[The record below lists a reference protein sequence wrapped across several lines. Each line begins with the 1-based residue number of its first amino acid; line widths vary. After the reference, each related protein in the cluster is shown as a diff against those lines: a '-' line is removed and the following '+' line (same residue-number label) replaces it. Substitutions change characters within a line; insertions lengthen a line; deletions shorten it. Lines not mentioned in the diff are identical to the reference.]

1 MDLLALVDT
10 MTHEM
15 YLRLKCAAETGRW
28 PEGQLVENSQ
38 RESALQI
45 TLAYQAKRL
54 NNDEIM
60 TVGSDGEIVT
70 KSKTELKQQFSSP
83 QTIAK
88 FSDL

>member
-28 PEGQLVENSQ
+28 PEGQPVESSQ

-70 KSKTELKQQFSSP
+70 KSKAELKQQFSSP